1 MNETILVVGGGIS
14 GLTAAVEAAE
24 AGFDVLLLEK
34 KPGLGGR
41 VAQLN
46 LYFPKL
52 CSPNCGLEI
61 IFKRLAANSLRC
73 LGSLNPVWIADA
85 MSRGIDGV
93 LLMGCR
99 QGEDYQCHF
108 INGSELA
115 RTRIMN
121 VSETLDRMGL
131 EAGRIKMVEV
141 EIIDYTKI
149 PAILDG
155 FADELAALGP
165 NPLKGF

>member
-1 MNETILVVGGGIS
+1 
-14 GLTAAVEAAE
+14 
-24 AGFDVLLLEK
+24 
-34 KPGLGGR
+34 
-41 VAQLN
+41 
-46 LYFPKL
+46 
-52 CSPNCGLEI
+52 
-61 IFKRLAANSLRC
+61 
-73 LGSLNPVWIADA
+73 

>member
-1 MNETILVVGGGIS
+1 MVGGGIS

-61 IFKRLAANSLRC
+61 IFKRLAANSRF
-73 LGSLNPVWIADA
+73 
-85 MSRGIDGV
+85 R
-93 LLMGCR
+93 
-99 QGEDYQCHF
+99 F
-108 INGSELA
+108 
-115 RTRIMN
+115 
-121 VSETLDRMGL
+121 
-131 EAGRIKMVEV
+131 
-141 EIIDYTKI
+141 
-149 PAILDG
+149 
-155 FADELAALGP
+155 
-165 NPLKGF
+165 